1 MSRLDDLP
9 PDQRAVLSL
18 LVRQGKSHAEIAD
31 LLGIPRQ
38 AVRDRANA
46 ALDALA
52 GEPTVSGGTAQ
63 PPARAAGATER
74 AGSAPAPTTGA
85 ASPPRTPPPPAASA
99 PVPPTTQS
107 SGSGLSDALPS
118 SRRGG
123 ALLLAALV
131 VIVIVVVVLITSG
144 GGSNKAASTQASTT
158 TPSTTATSTPSETKT
173 SGASSTPTSTSTAK
187 QGAKPTVDKQI
198 ALTSPEPASKSVG
211 LVEVVSEASKHAVYI
226 AAEHL
231 PQPPAGSFYAVWL
244 SNSPTSSTPLG
255 RTPTVGADGRLQAGT
270 LLPANAGDYQKILLT
285 RETSTKAAEPGPTVL
300 SGAFSLGGH

>member
-31 LLGIPRQ
+31 MLGIPQQ
-38 AVRDRANA
+38 AVRERARA

-52 GEPTVSGGTAQ
+52 RESSEPRSAPRPARSGG
-63 PPARAAGATER
+63 ARP
-74 AGSAPAPTTGA
+74 SASGDPSGA
-85 ASPPRTPPPPAASA
+85 ASAGGSLATPPAAQNAGSGF
-99 PVPPTTQS
+99 
-107 SGSGLSDALPS
+107 SGSLPS

-131 VIVIVVVVLITSG
+131 VIVVVVVILITSG
-144 GGSNKAASTQASTT
+144 GGSSNKASSTQAGTSTPAT
-158 TPSTTATSTPSETKT
+158 TPSTTGT
-173 SGASSTPTSTSTAK
+173 SGASGATTTSSTAK
-187 QGAKPTVDKQI
+187 QGASPTVDKQI
-198 ALTSPEPASKSVG
+198 ALTSPEPGSKTIG
-211 LVEVVSEASKHAVYI
+211 LVEVVSENSKHAVYI

-255 RTPTVGADGRLQAGT
+255 KTPAVGSNGRLQAGT
-270 LLPANAGDYQKILLT
+270 LLPANAGDYQQILLT
-285 RETSTKAAEPGPTVL
+285 RETSSHAAQPGPTVL

>member
-31 LLGIPRQ
+31 LLGIPQQ

-52 GEPTVSGGTAQ
+52 DEPTPSGGSGQ
-63 PPARAAGATER
+63 PALPGRA
-74 AGSAPAPTTGA
+74 PVPTTGGGSTA
-85 ASPPRTPPPPAASA
+85 RTSTPPPASASVPPAA
-99 PVPPTTQS
+99 QS
-107 SGSGLSDALPS
+107 GASGLSDSLPS

-131 VIVIVVVVLITSG
+131 VIVVVVVVLITSG
-144 GGSNKAASTQASTT
+144 GGSNKASSTQAGAT
-158 TPSTTATSTPSETKT
+158 TPSTTTSSSTPSETKT

-198 ALTSPEPASKSVG
+198 ALTSPEPASKAVG
-211 LVEVVSEASKHAVYI
+211 LVEVVSEGSKHAVYI

-231 PQPPAGSFYAVWL
+231 PQPPSGSFYAVWL
-244 SNSPTSSTPLG
+244 SNSPASSTPLG

-285 RETSTKAAEPGPTVL
+285 RETSTKAADPGPTVL

>member
-9 PDQRAVLSL
+9 PDQRAVLLL
-18 LVRQGKSHAEIAD
+18 LVARGKSHAEIAD
-31 LLGIPRQ
+31 MLGIPQQ
-38 AVRDRANA
+38 AVHDRASA

-52 GEPTVSGGTAQ
+52 AGPGEPHDAAQ
-63 PPARAAGATER
+63 DIPF
-74 AGSAPAPTTGA
+74 
-85 ASPPRTPPPPAASA
+85 SPS
-99 PVPPTTQS
+99 
-107 SGSGLSDALPS
+107 LPS

-131 VIVIVVVVLITSG
+131 VVVVVAVILITSG
-144 GGSNKAASTQASTT
+144 GGSNKAASTQTSTRTPAT
-158 TPSTTATSTPSETKT
+158 TPSTTKT
-173 SGASSTPTSTSTAK
+173 SGASSTSSTAK
-187 QGAKPTVDKQI
+187 QGASPTVDKQI
-198 ALTSPEPASKSVG
+198 ALTSPESGSKAVG
-211 LVEVVSEASKHAVYI
+211 LVEVLSEGSKRAIYF

-255 RTPTVGADGRLQAGT
+255 KTPTVGSNGRVQAGT

-285 RETSTKAAEPGPTVL
+285 RETSTKAAQPGPTVL

>member
-31 LLGIPRQ
+31 MLGIPQQ
-38 AVRDRANA
+38 AVRDRARA

-52 GEPTVSGGTAQ
+52 GESNEEA
-63 PPARAAGATER
+63 
-74 AGSAPAPTTGA
+74 SGA
-85 ASPPRTPPPPAASA
+85 AQQRQGPISAGRAPRSSAESPSSPPPAASA
-99 PVPPTTQS
+99 AASAPASARTPNTGS
-107 SGSGLSDALPS
+107 SFSASLPS

-123 ALLLAALV
+123 ALLLTALV
-131 VIVIVVVVLITSG
+131 VIVVVVVILITTG
-144 GGSNKAASTQASTT
+144 GGSNKTSSTQASTT
-158 TPSTTATSTPSETKT
+158 TPATTPATTAPSETKT
-173 SGASSTPTSTSTAK
+173 SGAATTSSTAK
-187 QGAKPTVDKQI
+187 QGASPTVDKQI
-198 ALTSPEPASKSVG
+198 ALTSPEPNSKTVG
-211 LVEVVSEASKHAVYI
+211 LVEVVSEGSKHAIYL

-231 PQPPAGSFYAVWL
+231 PPPPTGSFYAVWL

-255 RTPTVGADGRLQAGT
+255 KTPTVGSDGRLQAGT

-285 RETSTKAAEPGPTVL
+285 RETSSKAAQPGPTVL

>member
-31 LLGIPRQ
+31 MLGIPQQ
-38 AVRDRANA
+38 AVRERAAA

-52 GEPTVSGGTAQ
+52 QESSEPRSAPRQPAQ
-63 PPARAAGATER
+63 N
-74 AGSAPAPTTGA
+74 AGSGF
-85 ASPPRTPPPPAASA
+85 
-99 PVPPTTQS
+99 
-107 SGSGLSDALPS
+107 SGSLPS

-131 VIVIVVVVLITSG
+131 VIVVVAVILITSG
-144 GGSNKAASTQASTT
+144 GGSSNKASSTQAGTSTPAT
-158 TPSTTATSTPSETKT
+158 TPSATTTSGT
-173 SGASSTPTSTSTAK
+173 SGATTTSSTAK
-187 QGAKPTVDKQI
+187 QGASPTVDKQI
-198 ALTSPEPASKSVG
+198 ALTSPEPGSKTVG
-211 LVEVVSEASKHAVYI
+211 LVEVVSENSKHAVYI

-231 PQPPAGSFYAVWL
+231 PRPPAGSFYAVWL

-255 RTPTVGADGRLQAGT
+255 KTPAVGSDGRLQAGT
-270 LLPANAGDYQKILLT
+270 LLPANAGDYKQILLT
-285 RETSTKAAEPGPTVL
+285 RETSTHAAQPGPTVL

>member
-31 LLGIPRQ
+31 MLGIPQQ
-38 AVRDRANA
+38 AVRERAAA

-52 GEPTVSGGTAQ
+52 EESSEPRGAPRQPARSGG
-63 PPARAAGATER
+63 ARPSVSAGDPSGATS
-74 AGSAPAPTTGA
+74 AGGA
-85 ASPPRTPPPPAASA
+85 LATPPAASA
-99 PVPPTTQS
+99 PGAAATQNAGS
-107 SGSGLSDALPS
+107 GFSGSLPS

-131 VIVIVVVVLITSG
+131 VIVVVVVILITSG
-144 GGSNKAASTQASTT
+144 GGSSNKASSTQAGTSTPAT
-158 TPSTTATSTPSETKT
+158 TPSATTTSGT
-173 SGASSTPTSTSTAK
+173 SGATTTSSTAK
-187 QGAKPTVDKQI
+187 QGASPTVDKQI
-198 ALTSPEPASKSVG
+198 ALTSPEPGSKTVG
-211 LVEVVSEASKHAVYI
+211 LVEVVSEKSKHAVYI

-255 RTPTVGADGRLQAGT
+255 KTPAVGSDGRLQAGT
-270 LLPANAGDYQKILLT
+270 LLPANAGDYKQILLT
-285 RETSTKAAEPGPTVL
+285 RETSTHAAQPGPTVL

>member
-31 LLGIPRQ
+31 MLGIPQQ
-38 AVRDRANA
+38 AVRDRARA

-52 GEPTVSGGTAQ
+52 GEPSQ
-63 PPARAAGATER
+63 
-74 AGSAPAPTTGA
+74 PTTPSEPTTVA
-85 ASPPRTPPPPAASA
+85 TQKPPRDTNFP
-99 PVPPTTQS
+99 
-107 SGSGLSDALPS
+107 GSLPS

-131 VIVIVVVVLITSG
+131 VIVVVAVILITSG
-144 GGSNKAASTQASTT
+144 GGGSSHKTSSTQASTT
-158 TPSTTATSTPSETKT
+158 APATTPSETKT
-173 SGASSTPTSTSTAK
+173 SGASTTSSTAK
-187 QGAKPTVDKQI
+187 QGASPTVDKQI
-198 ALTSPEPASKSVG
+198 ALTSPEPASKTVG
-211 LVEVVSEASKHAVYI
+211 LVEVVSEGSKHAIYL

-231 PQPPAGSFYAVWL
+231 PTPPPGSFYAVWL

-255 RTPTVGADGRLQAGT
+255 KTPTVGSNGRLQAGT

-285 RETSTKAAEPGPTVL
+285 RETSSKAAQPGPTVL

>member
-31 LLGIPRQ
+31 MLGIPQQ
-38 AVRDRANA
+38 AVRDRARA

-52 GEPTVSGGTAQ
+52 GDS
-63 PPARAAGATER
+63 PP
-74 AGSAPAPTTGA
+74 APAPV
-85 ASPPRTPPPPAASA
+85 
-99 PVPPTTQS
+99 PVPAGTPNAGS
-107 SGSGLSDALPS
+107 GFSGSLPS

-123 ALLLAALV
+123 ALLLTALV
-131 VIVIVVVVLITSG
+131 VIVVVVVIAITSG
-144 GGSNKAASTQASTT
+144 GSSHKASSTQASTIA
-158 TPSTTATSTPSETKT
+158 PATTPSETKT
-173 SGASSTPTSTSTAK
+173 SGASTTSSTAK
-187 QGAKPTVDKQI
+187 QGASPTVDKQI
-198 ALTSPEPASKSVG
+198 ALTSPEPASKTVG
-211 LVEVVSEASKHAVYI
+211 LVEVVSEGSKHAIYL

-231 PQPPAGSFYAVWL
+231 PTPPPGSFYAVWL

-255 RTPTVGADGRLQAGT
+255 KTPTVGSNGRLQAGT

-285 RETSTKAAEPGPTVL
+285 RETSSHATQPGPTVL

>member
-31 LLGIPRQ
+31 MLGIPEQ
-38 AVRDRANA
+38 AVRERATA

-52 GEPTVSGGTAQ
+52 QESSEPGSGF
-63 PPARAAGATER
+63 
-74 AGSAPAPTTGA
+74 
-85 ASPPRTPPPPAASA
+85 
-99 PVPPTTQS
+99 
-107 SGSGLSDALPS
+107 SGSLPS

-131 VIVIVVVVLITSG
+131 VIVVVAVLLITSG
-144 GGSNKAASTQASTT
+144 GGSGNKASSTQAGTSTPAITSTPAT
-158 TPSTTATSTPSETKT
+158 TPSATTT
-173 SGASSTPTSTSTAK
+173 SGASGATTTSGAAK
-187 QGAKPTVDKQI
+187 QGASPTVDKQI
-198 ALTSPEPASKSVG
+198 ALTSPEPGSKTIG
-211 LVEVVSEASKHAVYI
+211 LVEVVSENSKHAIYI

-255 RTPTVGADGRLQAGT
+255 KTPAVGSDGRLQAGT
-270 LLPANAGDYQKILLT
+270 LLPANAGDYKQILLT
-285 RETSTKAAEPGPTVL
+285 RETSTHAAQPGPTVL